1 MARSPVDAA
10 SATPPARTAWLAAF
24 ALLGLA
30 ASSASTWVHYQIL
43 NDPTYASFC
52 DVNATVSCTEA
63 YASRF
68 GSFGGVP
75 VALFG
80 VLFFAFV
87 LGLIALCSR
96 SASAAVNLPGYLFA
110 ASTISL
116 AVVLYLAYASF
127 VILTAVCVLCVGT
140 YVAVIGLFLL
150 SGAATRYP
158 MTSLPSRAGGDF
170 RTLLRTPSA
179 ITAAVVFVAAA
190 AAAIVMF
197 PGSRVTAASAPA
209 TAADGTPQ
217 APVAAPPVP
226 AAQIQQ
232 LEQYLAA
239 QPRVVVMA
247 PSDGADVVIVKF
259 NDYQC
264 PPCRQTFMDYKPV
277 LAKWMQAAPGKV
289 KYITRDYP
297 IERQCNNTVGQDL
310 HPSSCEA
317 AVAVRLAREKGK
329 GPAMEEWL
337 FANQPGLTPEGVKNA
352 AATVGGVTDFDARF
366 ASTLELV
373 KGDIAQ
379 AAQLKVT
386 GTPTFFMNG
395 IRLPGLR
402 AEFFDAAIA
411 WELKQVQSKK

>member
-1 MARSPVDAA
+1 MARP
-10 SATPPARTAWLAAF
+10 SAEVTSTTPPPKIAWFVGF
-24 ALLGLA
+24 AVIGLVG
-30 ASSASTWVHYQIL
+30 SSASTWVHYRIL

-75 VALFG
+75 VALYG

-96 SASAAVNLPGYLFA
+96 SSTAASNLPGYLFA
-110 ASTISL
+110 VSTIGL
-116 AVVLYLAYASF
+116 AAVLYLAYASF
-127 VILTAVCVLCVGT
+127 VILKAVCVLCVGT

-158 MTSLPSRAGGDF
+158 MTSVPSRAARDL
-170 RTLLRTPSA
+170 RILLRTPSA
-179 ITAAVVFVAAA
+179 VTAALAFVVAA

-197 PGSRVTAASAPA
+197 PETRVTAASAPS
-209 TAADGTPQ
+209 TAAGGEQ
-217 APVAAPPVP
+217 APVAPPPVP
-226 AAQIQQ
+226 AAQLQQ
-232 LEQYLAA
+232 LEQYLAS

-264 PPCRQTFMDYKPV
+264 PPCRQTFMEYKPI
-277 LAKWMQAAPGKV
+277 LARWMTAAPGKV
-289 KYITRDYP
+289 KFITKDYP

-317 AVAVRLAREKGK
+317 AVAVRLAKEKGK

-337 FANQPGLTPEGVKNA
+337 FANQPALTPEGVKNA
-352 AATVGGVTDFDARF
+352 VATVAGVTDFDARF
-366 ASTLELV
+366 PGTIELV

-402 AEFFDAAIA
+402 PEFFDAAIA

>member
-1 MARSPVDAA
+1 MVFSL
-10 SATPPARTAWLAAF
+10 T
-24 ALLGLA
+24 GLA
-30 ASSASTWVHYQIL
+30 ASSASTWVHHRIL

-52 DVNATVSCTEA
+52 DVNATFSCTEA
-63 YASRF
+63 YSSRF

-87 LGLIALCSR
+87 LGVIALCSR
-96 SASAAVNLPGYLFA
+96 STVAASNLPGYLFA
-110 ASTISL
+110 LSTAGL

-127 VILTAVCVLCVGT
+127 VILKAVCVLCVGT
-140 YVAVIGLFLL
+140 YAAVIGLFLV

-158 MTSLPSRAGGDF
+158 MTSLPRRAAVDF

-179 ITAAVVFVAAA
+179 ITAALVFVVAAG
-190 AAAIVMF
+190 AAIVMF
-197 PGSRVTAASAPA
+197 PGTRVTASSVSLS
-209 TAADGTPQ
+209 ADGTAPQ
-217 APVAAPPVP
+217 APTAAAMP

-277 LAKWMQAAPGKV
+277 LAKWMAAAPGKI
-289 KYITRDYP
+289 KFITRDYP

-329 GPAMEEWL
+329 AQAMEEWL
-337 FANQPGLTPEGVKNA
+337 FANQPALTPEAVKNA

-366 ASTLELV
+366 PGTVELV
-373 KGDIAQ
+373 KGDIVQ

>member
-1 MARSPVDAA
+1 MVFS
-10 SATPPARTAWLAAF
+10 LI
-24 ALLGLA
+24 GLA
-30 ASSASTWVHYQIL
+30 ASSASTWVHHRIL
-43 NDPTYASFC
+43 NDPAYASFC
-52 DVNATVSCTEA
+52 DVNATFSCTEA

-75 VALFG
+75 VALLG

-87 LGLIALCSR
+87 LGLITLCSR
-96 SASAAVNLPGYLFA
+96 SSTAAASLPGYLFA
-110 ASTISL
+110 VSTVGL
-116 AVVLYLAYASF
+116 AIVLYLAYASF
-127 VILTAVCVLCVGT
+127 VILKAVCVLCVGT
-140 YVAVIGLFLL
+140 YVAVIGLFLF

-158 MTSLPSRAGGDF
+158 MTSLPSRAARDF

-179 ITAAVVFVAAA
+179 ITAALVFVVAAG
-190 AAAIVMF
+190 AAIVML
-197 PGSRVTAASAPA
+197 PGSRVTAASGLSSADQQAPA
-209 TAADGTPQ
+209 PA
-217 APVAAPPVP
+217 P
-226 AAQIQQ
+226 AAAGQVQQ

-264 PPCRQTFMDYKPV
+264 PPCRQTFLEYKPV
-277 LAKWMQAAPGKV
+277 LAKWAKEAPGKI
-289 KYITRDYP
+289 KFITKDYP
-297 IERQCNNTVGQDL
+297 IERQCNSTVGQDL
-310 HPSSCEA
+310 HPASCEA

-329 GPAMEEWL
+329 APAMEEWL
-337 FANQPGLTPEGVKNA
+337 FANQAGLTPEGVKKA
-352 AATVGGVTDFDARF
+352 AATVGGVTDFEARF
-366 ASTLELV
+366 PATIELV

-379 AAQLKVT
+379 AGQLKVT

-395 IRLPGLR
+395 IKLPGLR

>member
-1 MARSPVDAA
+1 MARPSADLT
-10 SATPPARTAWLAAF
+10 SATPQPRLTWFVALAVI
-24 ALLGLA
+24 GA
-30 ASSASTWVHYQIL
+30 AAASASTWVHYRIL

-52 DVNATVSCTEA
+52 DVNATFSCTEA

-75 VALFG
+75 VALLG

-96 SASAAVNLPGYLFA
+96 SATAAANLPGYLFA
-110 ASTISL
+110 VSTVGL

-127 VILTAVCVLCVGT
+127 VILKAVCVLCVGT

-158 MTSLPSRAGGDF
+158 MTSLPSRAARDF

-179 ITAAVVFVAAA
+179 ITAALAFVVAAGA
-190 AAAIVMF
+190 TIMMF
-197 PGSRVTAASAPA
+197 PGTRVTAAGGAEQAPA
-209 TAADGTPQ
+209 
-217 APVAAPPVP
+217 APAP
-226 AAQIQQ
+226 AAAGQIQQ
-232 LEQYLAA
+232 LETYLAS

-264 PPCRQTFMDYKPV
+264 PPCRQTFLEYKPV
-277 LAKWMQAAPGKV
+277 LAKWAKEAPGKV
-289 KYITRDYP
+289 KFITRDYP
-297 IERQCNNTVGQDL
+297 IEQQCNSNVGQDL

-329 GPAMEEWL
+329 AQAMEEWL
-337 FANQPGLTPEGVKNA
+337 FANQPALTPEAVKNA

-366 ASTLELV
+366 AATLELV
-373 KGDIAQ
+373 KGDIGQ
-379 AAQLKVT
+379 AVQLKVT